1 MANRTRNIQLNFR
14 VTEKERA
21 LIEQKMDELGTTNTE
36 AFLRKMAIDGYIL
49 SLDLTGVKGMISLL
63 RRMSNN
69 LNQIA
74 KRMNENGQI
83 YEIDLEDVRL
93 NQERLW
99 AGLNDLLTRLGS
111 L

>member
-21 LIEQKMDELGTTNTE
+21 LIEQKMEQLGIRNTE
-36 AFLRKMAIDGYIL
+36 AFLRKMAIDGYVL
-49 SLDLTGVKGMISLL
+49 SLDLTEVKGMISLL

-74 KRMNENGQI
+74 KRMNENGQM
-83 YEIDLEDVRL
+83 YEIDLEDVRQ

-99 AGLNDLLTRLGS
+99 TGLNDLLTRLGS

>member
-21 LIEQKMDELGTTNTE
+21 LIAQKMEQLGTRNTE
-36 AFLRKMAIDGYIL
+36 AYLRKMAIDGYIL
-49 SLDLTGVKGMISLL
+49 SLDLTEVKGMISLL
-63 RRMSNN
+63 RRTSNN

-83 YEIDLEDVRL
+83 YEIDLEDVRQ

-99 AGLNDLLTRLGS
+99 TGLNDLLTRLGS

>member
-14 VTEKERA
+14 VTEKERT
-21 LIEQKMDELGTTNTE
+21 LIEQKMEQLGIRNTE
-36 AFLRKMAIDGYIL
+36 AFLRKMAIDGYVL
-49 SLDLTGVKGMISLL
+49 SLDLTEVKGMIILM

-74 KRMNENGQI
+74 KRMNENGQM
-83 YEIDLEDVRL
+83 YEIDLEDVRQ

-99 AGLNDLLTRLGS
+99 TGLNDLLTRLGS

>member
-21 LIEQKMDELGTTNTE
+21 LIQQKMEQLGTRNTE
-36 AFLRKMAIDGYIL
+36 AFLRKMAIDGYVL
-49 SLDLTGVKGMISLL
+49 SLDLTEVKGMSSLM

-74 KRMNENGQI
+74 KRMNENGQV
-83 YEIDLEDVRL
+83 YEIDLEDVRQ
-93 NQERLW
+93 NQEQLW
-99 AGLNDLLTRLGS
+99 VALNDLLTRLGS